1 MKRIYFWGC
10 LLLMLAAVGCY
21 DDKGSYDYAEIPA
34 ISIEDIEPSYTC
46 LRNADLLEITPK
58 ITSSTEGEI
67 AADNPNYEYSCRIG
81 KPRGQGQ
88 FDDSQMWHVI
98 NPDST
103 QAFTWLPNE
112 DTGEYIC
119 VYTVRDKRT
128 DVATNYQFGLQIT
141 SSTYEGWLVLSSDGA
156 DERARLDMVSVIDE
170 NRIQVLPDLLANNEL
185 VSSLHHPTQIMFDRS
200 VYSSRLFTI
209 YLLTEEGGYKLNTD
223 ELTTDVRYPQWADYL
238 EKHFA
243 RCGQPIHTVL
253 DLACG
258 TGTMTCLLAERGYE
272 TIGVDRSADM
282 LSVAAEKGRQV
293 SGIPPLFLQ
302 QSMQEL
308 DLYGTVDACVCCLD
322 SVNYVTRP
330 AELLRAFR
338 RVCLFL
344 VPGGLFLFDINTP
357 EKLQG
362 LDGGIFLDETE
373 DTYCVWRAD
382 YSRRSRL
389 CTYGMD
395 LFFREEDGLWRR
407 EEEVHQERAYTPEE
421 LTALLQEAGFTAVR
435 QHGELKLRPPKP
447 GEQRIFFTARKER

>member
-1 MKRIYFWGC
+1 MTKKAGKEQSDLLYESILTLKDLEECKEFFQDLCTVAELRAMEQRFEVA
-10 LLLMLAAVGCY
+10 LLL
-21 DDKGSYDYAEIPA
+21 
-34 ISIEDIEPSYTC
+34 
-46 LRNADLLEITPK
+46 
-58 ITSSTEGEI
+58 
-67 AADNPNYEYSCRIG
+67 
-81 KPRGQGQ
+81 
-88 FDDSQMWHVI
+88 
-98 NPDST
+98 
-103 QAFTWLPNE
+103 
-112 DTGEYIC
+112 
-119 VYTVRDKRT
+119 
-128 DVATNYQFGLQIT
+128 
-141 SSTYEGWLVLSSDGA
+141 SDGMIYN
-156 DERARLDMVSVIDE
+156 DILERTGASSATISRV
-170 NRIQVLPDLLANNEL
+170 NRALHYGANGYQQVLPRAKELRRQYEEEDAMSSYEALAARY
-185 VSSLHHPTQIMFDRS
+185 DA
-200 VYSSRLFTI
+200 
-209 YLLTEEGGYKLNTD
+209 LTA
-223 ELTTDVRYPQWADYL
+223 DVDHAAWADYL

-258 TGTMTCLLAERGYE
+258 TGTMTSCLLAERGYE

-407 EEEVHQERAYTPEE
+407 EGEVHQERAYTPEE
-421 LTALLQEAGFTAVR
+421 LTALLQEAGLYR
-435 QHGELKLRPPKP
+435 RPA
-447 GEQRIFFTARKER
+447 ARRTEAAPPQARGAAYLFYCAKGTIIRLWMRSYA